1 MRSMTEQ
8 LTLTAGDGSV
18 TGFLAR
24 GEAGRPLLVCIP
36 GGSYNAR
43 YFDVPGHSFVQAAV
57 ERGFSVAALN
67 RPGYE
72 DSTPLSPPTFAGN
85 ADALVAAIGDLWSRT
100 KDGCTGV
107 VLVGHS
113 MGGAIA
119 IHIASRPRPWPLL
132 GIAISAIHYDAP
144 EAVTQAWNSMPADI
158 SIEFSAEQRV
168 QFMYGPVETYDG
180 SVVAAAS
187 AASSPIPV
195 AELREVV
202 DGWIR
207 DFPVVAAAVD
217 VPVHYGLSEHE
228 QLWISSPAGVD
239 AFAAAFTASPSVSAH
254 QVLGAGHNIDHH
266 HAGSQYRLDVL
277 DWARNLPAR
286 EETA

>member
-8 LTLTAGDGSV
+8 LALTAGDGSV

-43 YFDVPGHSFVQAAV
+43 YFDVPGHSFVQAAI
-57 ERGFSVAALN
+57 EGGFSVAALN

-72 DSTPLSPPTFAGN
+72 DSTPLSRPTFAGN
-85 ADALVAAIGDLWSRT
+85 ADALVAAIDDLWSKA

-119 IHIASRPRPWPLL
+119 MHIASRPRPWPLL

-158 SIEFSAEQRV
+158 SIEFSPEQRV
-168 QFMYGPVETYDG
+168 QFMYGPTETYDG

-195 AELREVV
+195 AELLEVV
-202 DGWIR
+202 DGWTR
-207 DFPVVAAAVD
+207 DFSAIAAAVD

-239 AFAAAFTASPSVSAH
+239 AFAAAFTGAPSVSAH
-254 QVLGAGHNIDHH
+254 QVLGVGHNIDHH
-266 HAGSQYRLDVL
+266 HAGSQYRHDVL
-277 DWARNLPAR
+277 DWAGNLPAR

>member
-8 LTLTAGDGSV
+8 LALTAGDGSV

-43 YFDVPGHSFVQAAV
+43 YFDVPGHSFVQAAI
-57 ERGFSVAALN
+57 EGGFSVAALN

-72 DSTPLSPPTFAGN
+72 DSTPLSRPTFAGN
-85 ADALVAAIGDLWSRT
+85 ADALVAAIDDLWSKA

-144 EAVTQAWNSMPADI
+144 EAVTQAWNSMPAGI
-158 SIEFSAEQRV
+158 SIEFSPEQRV
-168 QFMYGPVETYDG
+168 QFMYGPTETYDG

-195 AELREVV
+195 AELLEVV
-202 DGWIR
+202 DGWTR
-207 DFPVVAAAVD
+207 DFSAIAAAVD

-239 AFAAAFTASPSVSAH
+239 AFAAAFTGAPSVSAH
-254 QVLGAGHNIDHH
+254 QVLGVGHNIDHH
-266 HAGSQYRLDVL
+266 HAGSQYRHDVL
-277 DWARNLPAR
+277 DWAGNLPAR

>member
-1 MRSMTEQ
+1 MTEQ
-8 LTLTAGDGSV
+8 LTLTAGNGSV
-18 TGFLAR
+18 TGLLAR
-24 GEAGRPLLVCIP
+24 GETGRPLLVCIP

-43 YFDVPGHSFVQAAV
+43 YFDVPGHSFVRAAI

-72 DSTPLSPPTFAGN
+72 DSTPLSRPTFAGN
-85 ADALVAAIGDLWSRT
+85 ADALAAAIDDLWSKT
-100 KDGCTGV
+100 KDGCPGV

-113 MGGAIA
+113 IGGAIA
-119 IHIASRPRPWPLL
+119 MHIASQPRPWPLL

-158 SIEFSAEQRV
+158 TIEFSPEQRV
-168 QFMYGPVETYDG
+168 QFMYGPTETYDV

-195 AELREVV
+195 AELLEVV

-207 DFPVVAAAVD
+207 DFPGIAAAVD

-228 QLWISSPAGVD
+228 QLWISSPVGVD
-239 AFAAAFTASPSVSAH
+239 SFAASLTGAPSVSAH
-254 QVLGAGHNIDHH
+254 HVPGVGHNIDHH
-266 HAGSQYRLDVL
+266 HAGGQYRDDVL
-277 DWARNLPAR
+277 DWAGNLPAR

>member
-8 LTLTAGDGSV
+8 LALTAGDGSV

-24 GEAGRPLLVCIP
+24 GETGRPLLVCIP

-43 YFDVPGHSFVQAAV
+43 YFDVPGHSFVQAAI

-72 DSTPLSPPTFAGN
+72 DSTPLSRPTFAGN
-85 ADALVAAIGDLWSRT
+85 ADALIAAIDDLWSRT
-100 KDGCTGV
+100 KDRCTGV
-107 VLVGHS
+107 ILVGHS

-119 IHIASRPRPWPLL
+119 MHIASRPRRWPLL

-168 QFMYGPVETYDG
+168 QFMYGPADTYDG

-195 AELREVV
+195 AELLEVV

-239 AFAAAFTASPSVSAH
+239 AFAAAFTGAPSVSAH
-254 QVLGAGHNIDHH
+254 QVLGVGHNIDHH
-266 HAGSQYRLDVL
+266 HAGSQYRHDVL
-277 DWARNLPAR
+277 DWAGNLPAR